1 MDIRK
6 LALTPTAVLHLRD
19 ANDELIYADAKQ
31 EKPVQIHLYGPG
43 SKQFAAAEARN
54 NRRIM
59 ESVGRRGKSK
69 VDQAELRVDFLVS
82 ITDRFENIEYD
93 KLEGEALFRAVYSDT
108 SLRFIADQVYMFVN
122 EAGNFTKS
130 SPTT

>member
-6 LALTPTAVLHLRD
+6 LALADTATLHLLN
-19 ANDELIYADAKQ
+19 ANDEPIYAD
-31 EKPVQIHLYGPG
+31 EKMTKPAQIHLYGPG

-54 NRRIM
+54 SRRIM
-59 ESVGRRGKSK
+59 ESMGRRGKK
-69 VDQAELRVDFLVS
+69 VDQAELRVDFLVA
-82 ITDRFENIEYD
+82 ITESFENIEYD
-93 KLEGEALFRAVYSDT
+93 KLQGEALHRAVYADT
-108 SLRFIADQVYMFVN
+108 TLRFIADQVYAFVN

>member
-6 LALTPTAVLHLRD
+6 LALVDTATLHVLN
-19 ANDELIYADAKQ
+19 ANDEPIYAD
-31 EKPVQIHLYGPG
+31 EMMTKPALIHLYGPG

-59 ESVGRRGKSK
+59 ESMGKRGKK
-69 VDQAELRVDFLVS
+69 LDQAELRVDFLVS
-82 ITDRFENIEYD
+82 VTAGFENIEYD
-93 KLEGEALFRAVYSDT
+93 KLQGEALYRAVYSDT
-108 SLRFIADQVYMFVN
+108 TLRFIADQVYAFVH